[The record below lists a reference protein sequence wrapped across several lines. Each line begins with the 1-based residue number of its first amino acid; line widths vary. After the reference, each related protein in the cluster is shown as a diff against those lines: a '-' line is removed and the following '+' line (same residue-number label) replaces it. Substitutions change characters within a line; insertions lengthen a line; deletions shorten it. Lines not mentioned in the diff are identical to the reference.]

1 MREVFTAE
9 LNELHTHF
17 TEMGLLVNQA
27 VEQAVQAFVNHDR
40 DLAQQV
46 IDQDQKINQSEL
58 TLEEKSFELIAL
70 QQPVTTDLRVIMTI
84 IKASSDLERMGDHAV
99 SIAKSTIRVKGQT
112 RVPAIEQAL
121 AEMAT
126 TARGMLSAALTA
138 YVQEDEPRARQ
149 IAAEDE
155 QVNQAFQAIYQN
167 CIQEMQQ
174 HPETVIGATD
184 YLLVAT
190 YLERIGDYVTNLCE
204 WVVYLKTN
212 HLVELNNHNET
223 M

>member
-27 VEQAVQAFVNHDR
+27 VAQAVQAFVNHDR
-40 DLAQQV
+40 ALAQQV
-46 IDQDQKINQSEL
+46 IEQDQRINQSEL

-126 TARGMLSAALTA
+126 TARGMLTAALTA
-138 YVQEDEPRARQ
+138 YVQEDEPQARV
-149 IAAEDE
+149 IATKDE
-155 QVNQAFQAIYQN
+155 QVNQAFQVIYQN